1 MEGGECVCVCVCVC
15 VCNSACCSGGLNAC
29 GKKRKGD

>member
-1 MEGGECVCVCVCVC
+1 MWKVVNVCVC